1 MTNDN
6 GAATNSASGAGTV
19 NASVDPNVQLN
30 SSSQSSTV
38 ASSNPTAP
46 TTGAAGF
53 SAVVSEPSI
62 TSFTPSIVGPITSTS
77 ISPANSPSVDVDI
90 AVRYMNSIG
99 SAIDQDLLTAEQET
113 GVSGSS
119 VTDSNLSG
127 LKEFCS
133 SIREMIDVKYIE
145 AAGKVARLDPTGSM
159 NATQIMEDNIRV
171 YNEKLR
177 KILSD
182 IRRASG
188 SAATSVITEAV
199 QPSGVGSSTQSQQSR
214 LGYKP
219 FLERLKPPVFSGK
232 IEDWSEFGSVWI
244 DLLSDHPESV
254 QVQHLKANI
263 PAADAK
269 RVVGVKTMVEMWPR
283 LEKVYGD
290 KDLNIITVKS
300 NLENFKPKSNQDF
313 KKVQEVYEAIESAV
327 TQLENLD
334 ALHYL
339 KDDFGLMNQLVM
351 KLPVAD
357 QR

>member
-1 MTNDN
+1 M
-6 GAATNSASGAGTV
+6 
-19 NASVDPNVQLN
+19 
-30 SSSQSSTV
+30 
-38 ASSNPTAP
+38 
-46 TTGAAGF
+46 
-53 SAVVSEPSI
+53 
-62 TSFTPSIVGPITSTS
+62 
-77 ISPANSPSVDVDI
+77 
-90 AVRYMNSIG
+90 
-99 SAIDQDLLTAEQET
+99 
-113 GVSGSS
+113 
-119 VTDSNLSG
+119 
-127 LKEFCS
+127 
-133 SIREMIDVKYIE
+133 
-145 AAGKVARLDPTGSM
+145 
-159 NATQIMEDNIRV
+159 
-171 YNEKLR
+171 
-177 KILSD
+177 SD

-283 LEKVYGD
+283 LVKVYGD